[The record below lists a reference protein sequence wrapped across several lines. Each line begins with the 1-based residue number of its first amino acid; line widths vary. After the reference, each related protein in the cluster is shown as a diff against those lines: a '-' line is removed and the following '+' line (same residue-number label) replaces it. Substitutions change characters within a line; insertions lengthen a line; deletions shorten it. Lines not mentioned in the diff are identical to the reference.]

1 MYYNEQTVLITVKD
15 LSEGG
20 QTSKFDLIIRSEST
34 NQDDGEESSTL
45 SAGGATSSQT
55 KEDEKEEEVKS
66 QEELEEIA
74 KQ

>member
-15 LSEGG
+15 LSDGG

-34 NQDDGEESSTL
+34 VQDADEEITNS
-45 SAGGATSSQT
+45 SAGKAASSQT
-55 KEDEKEEEVKS
+55 KDKKEEVKS

-74 KQ
+74 TQ